1 MVNMIKSLFEGMT
14 SRVIQDMFPHLTEAI
29 VKKLGANSDL
39 ISNDALNKKWEMLT
53 LVKIGTKS
61 FFSYF
66 FPRPK
71 YTCYDLKLSDIVDEN
86 ICLDY
91 NKEILVKDFKN
102 FSLDS
107 VSVEAGGD
115 VVGAQGSVSGN
126 NEESSSPATL
136 MSEGIS
142 QRDLAELI
150 MRQQEVKLKA
160 GVEDKFKLMEGE
172 KLAFVKQKVYN
183 TSCVKFKTK
192 TSTSWSFAATFYS
205 FIPGCSEIEKTEVT
219 TFTVPENKVFA
230 FALKEITIDGGYLGP
245 GSAHPFLGPKPCVKE
260 ALPCI
265 STVVDELQLAW
276 FYRQAPPLPLLRHDL
291 LLRAAPSHQ
300 KHLQL
305 LCCRNILHLTLNL
318 LEEPSHTEVRTAD
331 SVWAEDIN
339 FRGKVLEP
347 LAGLSESARR
357 ELLIKLA
364 ELLEDREVLALLGE
378 TLDRVGSGEYQR
390 PQCEAVAAFVDL
402 LDVSKVS
409 RDLTEAVQLLVSAL
423 EALPDSAAALL
434 AKTGPETLTCISS
447 MIKALKDGQARLP
460 EAPPLPLQ
468 EKGELRW
475 VAQFIISANDL
486 EALKKTWAYPH
497 FSPEGL
503 LELLYVSVEGLG
515 RMQSTGKS

>member
-1 MVNMIKSLFEGMT
+1 MT
-14 SRVIQDMFPHLTEAI
+14 KDMFPHLTEAI

-142 QRDLAELI
+142 QRDLAKLI
-150 MRQQEVKLKA
+150 MRPNKIKVKERTELITLK
-160 GVEDKFKLMEGE
+160 KGE
-172 KLAFVKQKVYN
+172 KLAFVKQRVYN
-183 TSCVKFKTK
+183 TCPVEFKSK
-192 TSTSWSFAATFYS
+192 TSTSWSVVAKIS
-205 FIPGCSEIEKTEVT
+205 KFIPGCSESVTNEVT
-219 TFTVPENKVFA
+219 SFTIPENNQTFA
-230 FALKEITIDGGYLGP
+230 FALKEITIEDGFLEIRPEYTSQVLCFRF
-245 GSAHPFLGPKPCVKE
+245 SENIKESEEHPQMEHLKMF
-260 ALPCI
+260 PCI
-265 STVVDELQLAW
+265 FDVIKD
-276 FYRQAPPLPLLRHDL
+276 
-291 LLRAAPSHQ
+291 
-300 KHLQL
+300 K
-305 LCCRNILHLTLNL
+305 
-318 LEEPSHTEVRTAD
+318 
-331 SVWAEDIN
+331 
-339 FRGKVLEP
+339 GKVLEP
-347 LAGLSESARR
+347 LAGLSESTRR
-357 ELLIKLA
+357 ELLRKLA
-364 ELLEDREVLALLGE
+364 DILEDLEALAQLE
-378 TLDRVGSGEYQR
+378 DTLDRVGYGEHER
-390 PQCEAVAAFVDL
+390 PQSEAVASFMDL

-409 RDLTEAVQLLVSAL
+409 RDQTEALHLLVGAL
-423 EALPDSAAALL
+423 QALPDSAAALL